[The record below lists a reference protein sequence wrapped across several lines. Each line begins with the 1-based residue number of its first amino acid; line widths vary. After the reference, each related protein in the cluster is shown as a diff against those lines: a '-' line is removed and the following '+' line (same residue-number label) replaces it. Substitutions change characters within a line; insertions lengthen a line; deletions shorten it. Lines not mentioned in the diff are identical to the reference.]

1 MIGNDNR
8 KVSTDGNQKNT
19 HWVQRIPPKIE
30 YRPIRRDFEK
40 LQLGCQW
47 ISKQVHAS
55 YLAVMQAWEVQS
67 SSAQK
72 NRGKNKR
79 NSEFRLGKSTE
90 YLLGRVE
97 QLIRVQ
103 TRIDIGS
110 RSHLLFCTT
119 LQFNLLTNF

>member
-47 ISKQVHAS
+47 ISKQVHDS
-55 YLAVMQAWEVQS
+55 YLAVVQAWEVRS
-67 SSAQK
+67 SSSQK
-72 NRGKNKR
+72 KREKNKR

-97 QLIRVQ
+97 KLSVQ
-103 TRIDIGS
+103 ARIYLGP

-119 LQFNLLTNF
+119 PHFNLLTNF